1 MIGNK
6 TIDHP
11 KKIYRLA
18 TYSCSSNCC
27 KVRVSHTKENVKKV
41 GGEILSFSENLSRLQ
56 IQHGETNYRLA
67 KSIGASQTSVQNWK
81 DGKNV
86 PHKLYLDALAKHY
99 GVTVDELL
107 SSNEIR
113 EHT

>member
-6 TIDHP
+6 TTDHP

-18 TYSCSSNCC
+18 AYSCSSNYC

-41 GGEILSFSENLSRLQ
+41 GGEILGFPENLSRLQ

-67 KSIGASQTSVQNWK
+67 KSIGASQTSIQNWK

-86 PHKLYLDALAKHY
+86 PHKLYLDAVAKHY
-99 GVTVDELL
+99 GVTADELMAD
-107 SSNEIR
+107 SQTR
-113 EHT
+113 E